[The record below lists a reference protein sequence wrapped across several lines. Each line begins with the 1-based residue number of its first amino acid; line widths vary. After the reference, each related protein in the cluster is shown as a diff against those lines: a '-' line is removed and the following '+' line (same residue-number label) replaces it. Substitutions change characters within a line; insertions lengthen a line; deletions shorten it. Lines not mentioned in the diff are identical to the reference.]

1 MARSRALTVC
11 LPFGGRRCFFI
22 LHGPTGWQLDLGHGG
37 GLHARDTGR
46 QRPPDRRTD
55 GRMTSGAWLS
65 LALVVAGRRP
75 GLQPS
80 RPRSTREEEGR
91 GRAKVRRQP

>member
-1 MARSRALTVC
+1 MWPVAALSRCVCRSVVAAAPLFC
-11 LPFGGRRCFFI
+11 
-22 LHGPTGWQLDLGHGG
+22 
-37 GLHARDTGR
+37 TGR
-46 QRPPDRRTD
+46 QAGSLTSATVGVSTPGTRADTARPTD

-91 GRAKVRRQP
+91 GTAKVRRQP